1 MHPSVRVR
9 SELGVFLREK
19 CLKIAPSGEEFQL
32 ASGGTSRVYLDVR
45 SAAMAHVPLKLIG
58 QLLGYTMLQNGMTPA
73 WSVAGVELG
82 GCPLATAVTLAW
94 DLPTLYIRKKP
105 KEHGTAKLIE
115 GVVTPG
121 MTVVVVEDV
130 TTTGQ
135 SSLFAVRTL
144 QEAGCKVMG
153 VYTVVDREQGGAAVL
168 AQAGVQLRS
177 IFTLR
182 ELLGERGEGT

>member
-1 MHPSVRVR
+1 MHPSVMVR

-19 CLKIAPSGEEFQL
+19 CLKVAPPGEEFQL

-45 SAAMAHVPLKLIG
+45 SAAMAPAPLLLIG
-58 QLLGYTMLQNGMTPA
+58 RLLGHLMLQNCIMPA
-73 WSVAGVELG
+73 AVAGVELG

-135 SSLFAVRTL
+135 SSLFAVQTL